1 MAVKPVIAD
10 SVAHLPEMAAWY
22 TAMKD
27 ELGTI
32 DTGNLLVYIIDAV
45 DSSALSFL
53 AEQLDVLGYKG
64 FRLAT
69 TEQDKREILK
79 RSIELHKYKGTVWA
93 IKEALKSIGFADVKV
108 NEGIAAGY
116 DHWAKFGIELT
127 NQNVQLN
134 DTQYADI
141 LAMVREYKNERSHL
155 EDILIR
161 IFADDVLDISVD
173 DAIAEEVIP
182 ADDVLTLTGAL
193 FYDGSAEHDGD
204 WDHSGD
210 SDVATIT

>member
-1 MAVKPVIAD
+1 MRDNIVIAD

-22 TAMKD
+22 SVIKE

-32 DTGNLLVYIIDAV
+32 DTSKLLVYIIDSVDAV
-45 DSSALSFL
+45 ALPYL

-64 FRLAT
+64 WKLAT
-69 TEQDKREILK
+69 TEADQRELLK

-93 IKEALKSIGFADVKV
+93 IKEALKSIGFDSVTV

-134 DTQYADI
+134 STQYQDI
-141 LAMVREYKNERSHL
+141 LAMVREYKNARSHL
-155 EDILIR
+155 EEILITL
-161 IFADDVLDISVD
+161 FADDVLDISVD
-173 DAIAEEVIP
+173 DSTAEEMILS
-182 ADDVLTLTGAL
+182 DDLLLLTGAL
-193 FYDGSAEHDGD
+193 FRDGTADYDGT